1 MRTSVPLPESQRC
14 RARALECRAT
24 ADLFRVDFARHH
36 MLKAAEDF
44 DRIAREARIPHV
56 EIGISAQRKEAGLSD
71 GEERKAS
78 AGRQFARGIAH

>member
-1 MRTSVPLPESQRC
+1 MRTSVPRPESQRC

-44 DRIAREARIPHV
+44 DRIAREARER
-56 EIGISAQRKEAGLSD
+56 EIAQGILHLGKLVND
-71 GEERKAS
+71 LHTT
-78 AGRQFARGIAH
+78 RQVI